1 MPRSPTLEV
10 RPLAGLED
18 AEWSARVMT
27 ESEPW
32 ITLRRGYEES
42 LRIVTDPL
50 REVHLAW
57 RHDRRV
63 GFVILSLTGPF
74 AGYLQTL
81 CVAPEARGQGLG
93 TRLVSFVEEHVFRS
107 HPNVFLCVSSFNR
120 DAQRLYERLGYEVVG
135 TLRSYLV
142 AGHDEVFMRKTRGP
156 IVGYAAPGADR
167 EGG

>member
-10 RPLAGLED
+10 RPLAGVED

-63 GFVILSLTGPF
+63 GFVIL
-74 AGYLQTL
+74 
-81 CVAPEARGQGLG
+81 
-93 TRLVSFVEEHVFRS
+93 RS